1 MIKNKQKAL
10 LNKSYGVTDIGKTRK
25 VNQDCFY
32 ISEAHGLYL
41 VADGMGGHNAGE
53 IASEMTAKHI
63 ASVFEQNGYYTDSL
77 ETERFFGS
85 LVSEVN
91 EMVRQAAS
99 DNPEYSGMGT
109 TLAIACISGNVMH
122 TCHVGDSR
130 IYVINKDSI
139 RQIGYDHSLVVQ
151 MLKEGKITAEEAAL
165 SNNRNILTQAIGS
178 RDKVNPEVHSVNLNK
193 GDRVLLC
200 SDGLWD
206 MVSDEDIKKVAMVYR
221 NPEKVCNLL
230 LKKALDAG
238 GKDNITIVFV
248 K

>member
-10 LNKSYGVTDIGKTRK
+10 LNKSYGVTDIGKTRM

-53 IASEMTAKHI
+53 VASEMTTKHI
-63 ASVFEQNGYYTDSL
+63 ASVFEQNGYNADSL
-77 ETERFFGS
+77 EIDRFFGS
-85 LVSEVN
+85 LISEAN
-91 EMVRQAAS
+91 EKVRQAAL
-99 DNPEYSGMGT
+99 DNPEYTGMGT
-109 TLAIACISGNVMH
+109 TLAIACITGNVMH

-130 IYVINKDSI
+130 IYLINKDFI

-151 MLKEGKITAEEAAL
+151 MLKEGKITAEEAAQ
-165 SNNRNILTQAIGS
+165 SKNRNMLTQAIGS
-178 RDKVNPEVHSVNLNK
+178 RDAVTPEIHSINLNK

-206 MVSDEDIKKVAMVYR
+206 MVTDEDIKKVAMDYK